1 MDRLLLHD
9 ILTGIMGS
17 NKVYF
22 QPPTNLV
29 MTYPCIR
36 YERDQAD
43 TKFADNSPYRYTQRY
58 KLTYISQTPDD
69 AVKNSIAHLPM
80 CLFNRFYT
88 VGNLNHDVF
97 VIYF

>member
-1 MDRLLLHD
+1 MDRPQFHEVLEE
-9 ILTGIMGS
+9 IMGDG
-17 NKVYF
+17 KVYF
-22 QPPTNLV
+22 QPPTNLSMV
-29 MTYPCIR
+29 YPCIR

-43 TKFADNSPYRYTQRY
+43 TVFADNRPYRYTQRY

-69 AVKNSIAHLPM
+69 AVKKAIAHLPM

-97 VIYF
+97 VIYS